1 MKAMIL
7 AAGGATKLYPLT
19 YTLPKPLVPVL
30 NRPVIEYIIDLL
42 SRHGIRDLIINLHY
56 LHRSIEEALGDGS
69 RFGVR
74 IFYSFEP
81 ELRGTAGGVRQVAD
95 HFDSTFV
102 VIGADDLTDLNLTEM
117 LEFHR
122 QRKAL
127 ATLAAVPVQTP
138 TEEGVLELDEEQRV
152 TWFLEKP
159 GPERGTA
166 GNWTNT
172 GVYVFEPEVLKLIPP
187 KGSYDF
193 GRQLFPE
200 LVRLR
205 QKFYGYTAE
214 GSFWRDIGSH
224 LSYRQAHWELL
235 EGRSQLNVP
244 GQEVRPQIWIEEG
257 AVVSPQA
264 FLKPPVLV
272 GKGARIEADAE
283 ISGPVVLG
291 PGVVVR
297 SHARVRRSVVW
308 GGSTVGSH
316 SNVDDCLVGSD
327 SILQSSKT
335 YSNLVLASGARP
347 GGEERES
354 SD

>member
-30 NRPVIEYIIDLL
+30 NRPVIEHIIELL
-42 SRHGIRDLIINLHY
+42 HNHGIRDLIINLHY

-69 RFGVR
+69 RFGVK

-81 ELRGTAGGVRQVAD
+81 ELRGTAGGVRQVAE
-95 HFDSTFV
+95 HFQETFV
-102 VIGADDLTDLNLTEM
+102 VIGADDLTDMNLTE
-117 LEFHR
+117 LVEFHR
-122 QRKAL
+122 QHQAL

-138 TEEGVLELDEEQRV
+138 TEEGVLELDEERRV

-159 GPERGTA
+159 GLQRGAA
-166 GNWTNT
+166 GNWSNT
-172 GVYVFEPEVLKLIPP
+172 GVYVFEPEVLSMIPA

-200 LVRLR
+200 LVRQR
-205 QKFYGYTAE
+205 KRFFGYPAE
-214 GSFWRDIGSH
+214 RSFWRDIGSH

-235 EGRSQLNVP
+235 DGRSQLVVP
-244 GQEVRPQIWIEEG
+244 GEEVRPQIWIEEG

-272 GKGARIEADAE
+272 GRGARIEADAE
-283 ISGPVVLG
+283 VSGPVVLG
-291 PGVVVR
+291 PGVVVK
-297 SHARVRRSVVW
+297 SHARVRRSVIW
-308 GGSTVGSH
+308 SGSTVGSH
-316 SNVDDCLVGSD
+316 TNVDDCLVGSD
-327 SILQSSKT
+327 CFLQSSQN
-335 YSNLVLASGARP
+335 YSKLVLASGARL
-347 GGEERES
+347 GTEERES